1 MQEELEATRQIM
13 INQQDKFKN
22 AANEIRDLQN
32 EHAQEKEDLLMNM
45 RQQELDIKF
54 YR

>member
-1 MQEELEATRQIM
+1 MAR
-13 INQQDKFKN
+13 QQDKFKN

-32 EHAQEKEDLLMNM
+32 EHAAEKEDILAQM